1 VAKKHLEAA
10 ILIGYNLI
18 ETPDGGYILA
28 GSSHSNISGKKV
40 KIQEA
45 WEIFW
50 VLKSTIQ
57 ETIVW
62 QKLREQW

>member
-1 VAKKHLEAA
+1 VAKKHLRQQFDWVQS
-10 ILIGYNLI
+10 LI

-50 VLKSTIQ
+50 F
-57 ETIVW
+57 
-62 QKLREQW
+62 